1 MKASILHAIGGAI
14 LAIHAV
20 GCTTTHGANEAR
32 PHAYAF
38 NEPTLLATQRV
49 FGIGNAVTVLGDA
62 CTSDEAAMASY
73 AQWRT
78 ANLDTLHRM
87 TKQLALHYQI
97 LAAPDQQ
104 QKRVAEIMHL
114 KTQISLSDSA
124 LTEAC
129 ASLPDTLTLPWMN
142 LAHRYQ
148 STLREVQDPNYL
160 KPQKPKKIDDRE
172 EQTRSE

>member
-1 MKASILHAIGGAI
+1 MSVPILRAIGGTV
-14 LAIHAV
+14 LAVCIV
-20 GCTTTHGANEAR
+20 GCTTTHGTNPAR

-38 NEPTLLATQRV
+38 NEPALLATQRV

-73 AQWRT
+73 AQWRS
-78 ANLDTLHRM
+78 ANLDTLQRM

-97 LAAPDQQ
+97 LVAPNEQ
-104 QKRVAEIMHL
+104 QKRVAETMYL

-129 ASLPDTLTLPWMN
+129 ASLPETLALPSMN
-142 LAHRYQ
+142 LAQRYQ
-148 STLREVQDPNYL
+148 STLREIQDPNYL
-160 KPQKPKKIDDRE
+160 KPQKLKKTDDRE